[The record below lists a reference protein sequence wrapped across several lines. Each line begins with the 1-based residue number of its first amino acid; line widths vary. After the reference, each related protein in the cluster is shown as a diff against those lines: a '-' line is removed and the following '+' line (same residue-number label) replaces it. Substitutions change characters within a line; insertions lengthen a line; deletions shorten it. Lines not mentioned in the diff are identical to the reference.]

1 MNSEVPKPELPSKLL
16 TPWWDVC
23 IYYTTAAMMVL
34 SLTAIGLQTTKD
46 HLVCLPTVDCTV
58 YERSQSV
65 GNENTSNDA
74 PKVCSK
80 LKVPRKERPSGT
92 VVLTTMDDRRQY
104 DYVDNNCYAQMSTFP
119 AFFSLFFFG
128 ETLLLLI
135 TFNFWLKYTKTS
147 CALSHFEDLLSEFNN
162 FEIQV
167 YEDLVDDARC
177 NDYRC
182 DMGELKIKVHTFSRK
197 LLYFKKQYESEDYSH
212 LSKNSVTL
220 HYRFRCAFGTLLVL
234 IFMIVNIS
242 LFYSS
247 QNLSECRLEKALFST
262 GNEYFE
268 CTRSIASFYAVIV
281 WSFTI
286 LLALNLGFLGVACL
300 WAFREIEW
308 EPSCT
313 IEGNQWPVT
322 LSRDFA
328 FLIKLLEKSSP
339 SFRQMSIVGN
349 SLFLAL
355 HERDLMN
362 ILQDQTSDDDVESIG
377 GTIQLEIV

>member
-1 MNSEVPKPELPSKLL
+1 
-16 TPWWDVC
+16 
-23 IYYTTAAMMVL
+23 MMIL

-58 YERSQSV
+58 YERNQSVRNQSV
-65 GNENTSNDA
+65 GNENTSYDA
-74 PKVCSK
+74 LKVCSK
-80 LKVPRKERPSGT
+80 LKLPRKERPSGT

-104 DYVDNNCYAQMSTFP
+104 DYVDYKCYSQMSKFP

-135 TFNFWLKYTKTS
+135 ILNFWLKYTKTS

-167 YEDLVDDARC
+167 YEDLVNDSSG
-177 NDYRC
+177 NDYGYN
-182 DMGELKIKVHTFSRK
+182 MGELRIKVHSFNRK
-197 LLYFKKQYESEDYSH
+197 LLYFKRQNEGKDYSH

-220 HYRFRCAFGTLLVL
+220 HYRFRCASGTVLVL

-242 LFYSS
+242 SFYPS

-268 CTRSIASFYAVIV
+268 CTRSIASFYVVIV
-281 WSFTI
+281 WSFTG
-286 LLALNLGFLGVACL
+286 LLALNLVFLGVADD

-308 EPSCT
+308 KPLCIIGGGEV
-313 IEGNQWPVT
+313 Q

-328 FLIKLLEKSSP
+328 FLIKLLKKSNP
-339 SFRQMSIVGN
+339 SFQQMSIVHHHHHF
-349 SLFLAL
+349 SL
-355 HERDLMN
+355 R
-362 ILQDQTSDDDVESIG
+362 Q
-377 GTIQLEIV
+377 